1 MTLNNFFFVVFF
13 AVILL
18 IYWALARIIKRA
30 DIKRTVLSIYLL
42 MCTYLFIMLSDLRFL
57 ACVMAVSAIAYLS
70 PVLYKKQILGMKK
83 FWIGFG
89 VALNL
94 LFLGVF
100 KYFDFFY
107 VQISELLGVKSVAFD
122 LILPIGISFYTF
134 SSISYIV
141 DVYRKKIEL
150 HTSITD
156 VALYIAFFPKLIS
169 GPIVRAKDFFDQL
182 SFLGTNLSEN
192 LKVGIQIFMYGFF
205 KKMVIADHLGVFV
218 DEVFFAPDA
227 FHSFTILWTV
237 LSYSLQI
244 YFDFSGYSDM
254 AIGTSKMLGFDFS
267 WNFNFPYLSKN
278 LTEFWK
284 RWHISLS
291 SWLQEYLY
299 YPLGGNRKGKNR
311 AYVNLVLTMLLGGL
325 WHGAAWTF
333 IVWGLLHGL
342 ALVVHKIFMQWKEK
356 KYGDKFYTTKGWNC
370 VSNILTL
377 IYVSF
382 CWIWFRASSGENAI
396 NMIDRMLHYHDG
408 ILQPY
413 TWTLYAGI
421 LLIISTMIMWKKRR
435 CSSKMPECMEERYI
449 LFDLST
455 FKGMCLFVVFC
466 GLTIGLGYFGNTA
479 FIYGAF

>member
-1 MTLNNFFFVVFF
+1 MTLNNFFFIVFF
-13 AVILL
+13 TVILL
-18 IYWALARIIKRA
+18 IYWTIASVIKRA
-30 DIKRTVLSIYLL
+30 DIKKSVLSIYLL
-42 MCTYLFIMLSDLRFL
+42 ICSYLFVLLSDFRFF
-57 ACVMAVSAIAYLS
+57 ACVIAVSAIAYLS
-70 PVLYKKQILGMKK
+70 PVLYEKNIFGIKK
-83 FWIGFG
+83 FWIGLG
-89 VALNL
+89 IVLNL
-94 LFLGVF
+94 ILLGVF

-107 VQISELLGVKSVAFD
+107 VQISQLLGVESSAFN

-134 SSISYIV
+134 SSISYII

-150 HTSITD
+150 HTSVIE
-156 VALYIAFFPKLIS
+156 VALYVAFFPKLTS
-169 GPIVRAKDFFDQL
+169 GPIVRAAEFFEQL
-182 SFLGTNLSEN
+182 SFLGTKLSEN
-192 LKVGIQIFMYGFF
+192 FKVGIQIFMYGFF
-205 KKMVIADHLGVFV
+205 KKMVLADHLGVFV

-227 FHSFTILWTV
+227 FHTFTIFWAV

-254 AIGTSKMLGFDFS
+254 AIGISKMLGFNFS

-278 LTEFWK
+278 PTEFWK

-333 IVWGLLHGL
+333 VVWGMLHGA
-342 ALVVHKIFMQWKEK
+342 ALVFHKIFMQWKQK
-356 KYGDKFYTTKGWNC
+356 KYGDKFYTTKIWSC
-370 VSNILTL
+370 VSNILTF

-382 CWIWFRASSGENAI
+382 CWIWFRASSSENAL
-396 NMIDRMLHYHDG
+396 NMIERMLCYHDG

-413 TWTLYAGI
+413 TWTIYAGI
-421 LLIISTMIMWKKRR
+421 LLIIATIVMWKKRK
-435 CSSKMPECMEERYI
+435 CSSKMPEYVGERY
-449 LFDLST
+449 LLLDLST
-455 FKGMCLFVVFC
+455 FRGLCLFIVFC